1 MIRNDQKIL
10 IIELFQVLIYS
21 VIYFSLT
28 LNIACL
34 NDPVIIFMFYTSNR
48 FMMKP
53 GTMFPVFSIDVGLSG
68 AEITVQACH

>member
-1 MIRNDQKIL
+1 M
-10 IIELFQVLIYS
+10 
-21 VIYFSLT
+21 IYFSLT

-68 AEITVQACH
+68 AEDDSPGVSLKLIVTLLPILRSGARWERQ